1 MRSSLH
7 RATSFLFLSLFL
19 LIPLAASAEC
29 SDHEITAVM
38 ILGQVYP
45 GHYQTVE
52 TLSVYP
58 VGEHTNPSYDEMWS
72 TVRDYVD
79 CPAVFMY
86 QSESQ
91 YLHFKCEPNDSA
103 SSAILDTRTGQ
114 LPFLGTV
121 SSSDVGHVLVPAGS
135 THSWS
140 MVEGEPAAEPIE
152 IDLFRDSDLFPIIPT
167 DVFMDQVMA
176 QLLQTDVLHS
186 FAQCGDYSVVIFPYT
201 PTENPVDPLVAKAVV
216 MVTGSCG
223 EPWND
228 QPVAVDNR
236 TWGSVKSLYR

>member
-1 MRSSLH
+1 MRSSLP
-7 RATSFLFLSLFL
+7 RTPSFIFLLLFL

-45 GHYQTVE
+45 GSGQVLE

-58 VGEHTNPSYDEMWS
+58 VGEHTYPSYDELRS
-72 TVRDYVD
+72 VITDYVD
-79 CPAVFMY
+79 CDFFVMFG
-86 QSESQ
+86 SESQ
-91 YLHFKCEPNDSA
+91 YLHFQCLPNNAA

-121 SSSDVGHVLVPAGS
+121 SSSGVGQVLVPGEP
-135 THSWS
+135 THGWS
-140 MVEGEPAAEPIE
+140 MVGGDPAADPIE
-152 IDLFRDSDLFPIIPT
+152 IDLFRDSELYGIIPRNAF
-167 DVFMDQVMA
+167 VDQVMTE
-176 QLLQTDVLHS
+176 LLQTDVLHS

-201 PTENPVDPLVAKAVV
+201 PTVSPVDPFVAKAVV
-216 MVTGSCG
+216 MVNGTCG

-228 QPVAVDNR
+228 QPVLVDDQ